1 MSPPFGRNEPP
12 MVPSVGARDLGTM
25 LGRGRTPSAGA
36 GVRGTIDR
44 MGGTETPVGDPR
56 RGRGSRRRTGLGA
69 CARAVRGR
77 GRRTSAGSGG
87 PRALPQRQRSGSAPR
102 TGDLDPRV
110 RVRGVPRARRQR
122 ASRAVRAH
130 PAASA
135 RRDAPGLGGG
145 GLADA
150 GRMAARGGARVLG
163 PRLPRDRACG
173 CGTGTRGH
181 RRGARTG
188 RSCPAIWRRGE
199 RPQPAGLGPHAS
211 GHVPRGTRAGWTRAG
226 R

>member
-25 LGRGRTPSAGA
+25 IGRGRTPSAGA

-44 MGGTETPVGDPR
+44 MGGTETPSATLDEARAAVAERAWGRAHELFAAVAAERPLEAEDLER
-56 RGRGSRRRTGLGA
+56 FAKAAFWIGARGR
-69 CARAVRGR
+69 
-77 GRRTSAGSGG
+77 
-87 PRALPQRQRSGSAPR
+87 
-102 TGDLDPRV
+102 GDLDPRV
-110 RVRGVPRARRQR
+110 RVRGVPRTRRQR

-188 RSCPAIWRRGE
+188 RS
-199 RPQPAGLGPHAS
+199 RPGS
-211 GHVPRGTRAGWTRAG
+211 G
-226 R
+226 